1 MKPYTAWLLKHFPYS
16 VLVRNQSLFLR
27 LGSLLFIVT
36 LLYTVFFTKAPH
48 PVALLLFTTAFIL
61 LFISSYLPRKETRIT
76 NLVTQSGALELLDL
90 SPVAVFTYEKKDGDI
105 FIRFANRAC
114 HTMFALG
121 KKNLAGQPISQLVM
135 LEDEEEML
143 TVCLETLESE
153 EKGINRTFFIRGR
166 KIDGENIKL
175 IGVTAQIKWLEDR
188 IGICFLFDAAEEE
201 HHLEM
206 QSHLHEGYKSTLVAG
221 IVHDFRNV
229 LTSII
234 GTAEALQFDMKDKR
248 IIEQL
253 DIIIDAA
260 ERGSNTITEILQL
273 SSAKYTNDHEEYR
286 DIRPDLKSIVTLLR
300 LQLPAHIKLSCNIE
314 NDIPPV
320 RISTSQLEQILMNL
334 VNNAA
339 QAMDKDY
346 GHIAIH
352 AKSCK
357 ADKSCMDTDAVRII
371 VSDNGRG
378 ISEENLPFVTDNFWT
393 LRKSSGGTG
402 LGLAMVKR
410 IVTHLGGELEIKSQL
425 GVGTQVCICFPL
437 QNKGA
442 HHMNKASPSKE
453 TQEAVKKTPTAPF
466 QPKPCTIL
474 LVDDQSNVL
483 HVQQMLLE
491 AMGHTVI
498 TAMHGAS
505 AIEAFERASHSIDML
520 VTDFKMPDMDGIEL
534 AKTLREKDPSLPLL
548 MITAYG
554 ETEKL
559 RFASDLN
566 MTIILKPTNLKKF
579 SEAIAQTQLKYPN
592 KFS

>member
-1 MKPYTAWLLKHFPYS
+1 
-16 VLVRNQSLFLR
+16 
-27 LGSLLFIVT
+27 
-36 LLYTVFFTKAPH
+36 
-48 PVALLLFTTAFIL
+48 
-61 LFISSYLPRKETRIT
+61 
-76 NLVTQSGALELLDL
+76 
-90 SPVAVFTYEKKDGDI
+90 
-105 FIRFANRAC
+105 
-114 HTMFALG
+114 
-121 KKNLAGQPISQLVM
+121 
-135 LEDEEEML
+135 
-143 TVCLETLESE
+143 
-153 EKGINRTFFIRGR
+153 
-166 KIDGENIKL
+166 
-175 IGVTAQIKWLEDR
+175 
-188 IGICFLFDAAEEE
+188 
-201 HHLEM
+201 
-206 QSHLHEGYKSTLVAG
+206 
-221 IVHDFRNV
+221 
-229 LTSII
+229 
-234 GTAEALQFDMKDKR
+234 
-248 IIEQL
+248 
-253 DIIIDAA
+253 
-260 ERGSNTITEILQL
+260 
-273 SSAKYTNDHEEYR
+273 
-286 DIRPDLKSIVTLLR
+286 
-300 LQLPAHIKLSCNIE
+300 
-314 NDIPPV
+314 
-320 RISTSQLEQILMNL
+320 MNL

-352 AKSCK
+352 AKSCE

-378 ISEENLPFVTDNFWT
+378 ISEEDLPFVTDNFWT
-393 LRKSSGGTG
+393 LRKDSGGTG

-453 TQEAVKKTPTAPF
+453 TQEAVKKTPIAPF

-559 RFASDLN
+559 RFAEDLN

>member
-1 MKPYTAWLLKHFPYS
+1 
-16 VLVRNQSLFLR
+16 
-27 LGSLLFIVT
+27 
-36 LLYTVFFTKAPH
+36 
-48 PVALLLFTTAFIL
+48 
-61 LFISSYLPRKETRIT
+61 
-76 NLVTQSGALELLDL
+76 
-90 SPVAVFTYEKKDGDI
+90 
-105 FIRFANRAC
+105 
-114 HTMFALG
+114 
-121 KKNLAGQPISQLVM
+121 
-135 LEDEEEML
+135 
-143 TVCLETLESE
+143 
-153 EKGINRTFFIRGR
+153 
-166 KIDGENIKL
+166 
-175 IGVTAQIKWLEDR
+175 
-188 IGICFLFDAAEEE
+188 
-201 HHLEM
+201 M
-206 QSHLHEGYKSTLVAG
+206 QSHLHEGYRSTLVAG

-234 GTAEALQFDMKDKR
+234 GTAEALQFNIEDED
-248 IIEQL
+248 IIKQL
-253 DIIIDAA
+253 DVIIDSA

-273 SSAKYTNDHEEYR
+273 SSAKQTDTDLDYR
-286 DIRPDLKSIVTLLR
+286 DIRPDLKSIITLLR
-300 LQLPAHIKLSCNIE
+300 LQLPAHIKLSCDI
-314 NDIPPV
+314 DGHIPPV
-320 RISTSQLEQILMNL
+320 KISTSQLEQILMNL

-352 AKSCK
+352 AKSCGSN
-357 ADKSCMDTDAVRII
+357 KSCMDTDAVRII

-378 ISEENLPFVTDNFWT
+378 IAEKDLPFVTDNFWT
-393 LRKSSGGTG
+393 SRKGSGGTG

-437 QNKGA
+437 QNKGI
-442 HHMNKASPSKE
+442 HHMNKASSKE
-453 TQEAVKKTPTAPF
+453 VQEADKKTPIAPF

-505 AIEAFERASHSIDML
+505 AIEAFERASHNIDML

-534 AKTLREKDPSLPLL
+534 AKTLRKKDPSLPLL

-554 ETEKL
+554 ETKKL